1 MPVILKSS
9 ILILLL
15 TVSLNA
21 RSIDDIKKSGEI
33 IIAVYENSPPF
44 SFIENDKP
52 KGIDIDLGLELAKSL
67 NVKAKWYFS
76 GSDESLA
83 DDLRNNIWKGNLI
96 HKTKADVMFRVPYDY
111 DYMRMTDI
119 STGELE
125 TENVSIKGPYQSES
139 WVIAT
144 HKKIIPEINT
154 LAIFAYHKIGVE
166 IDTLPDLHLSGF
178 ARGLFRNNIIHYTNF
193 SEAIKDFKAG
203 RIDALSGLKSQLEY
217 LLEYHK
223 NKDKYYLSKSIPQ
236 MKSKWDLATATDSRY
251 KALSYHIDGVIQ
263 KAYEEKRIK
272 KIFSK
277 YHVEYVPPIARTQ

>member
-1 MPVILKSS
+1 MTAILKSS

-33 IIAVYENSPPF
+33 IIAVYEDSPPF
-44 SFIENDKP
+44 SFIENNKP

-119 STGELE
+119 QTGELE
-125 TENVSIKGPYQSES
+125 TEMVSIKGPYQSEK
-139 WVIAT
+139 WVIAS
-144 HKKIIPEINT
+144 HKKIIPEIKT

-166 IDTLPDLHLSGF
+166 VDTLPDLHLSGF
-178 ARGLFRNNIIHYTNF
+178 ARGLLSKNIKHYTNF
-193 SEAIKDFKAG
+193 SKAIEDFKAG
-203 RIDALSGLKSQLEY
+203 RIDAISGLKSQLEY

-223 NKDKYYLSKSIPQ
+223 NKDKYYLTNNIPQ
-236 MKSKWDLATATDSRY
+236 MESSWDLATATASNFRP
-251 KALSYHIDGVIQ
+251 LSYHIDGLIQ
-263 KAYEEKRIK
+263 KMYENK
-272 KIFSK
+272 KIEKIFKK
-277 YHVEYVPPIARTQ
+277 YNVEYLPPIARTQ